1 MGNPRLRGLVFLA
14 IGLVLAWLICVWLP
28 FTVLP
33 NAGIAPALP
42 VITVPPEIVVY
53 GALPI
58 TNTFIA
64 AILVIAVTALWVGMM
79 WRNTNGWT
87 KEIPDRWQGLTEVF
101 VETFYNFCDG
111 LGGEKF
117 RKAPFLWPLVSSIF
131 FFLLIGNWME
141 IFPGVESIGY
151 MHCSYPNTSGYAR
164 SEMGVPN
171 TWKLHVDRTLD
182 AGVTANDELEADCIH
197 FSKVTDSYYN
207 EYDPADYAV
216 DRAAHCSS
224 LAAFDDNLP
233 GYCEDIAIEETS
245 ADVQTLLMSNSFAEE
260 VEEEAA
266 EEETAEEIPADGL
279 CVVPGLNDEADAE
292 TAAETEADDAM
303 EGEDHSDEAAED
315 DAADEGDAEGTDE
328 PEAAT
333 EEAAEETA
341 SLLLMGNS
349 NTETVEEGDEA
360 AAEGEDDHSEE
371 KIERVYVFGTPD
383 QVAVAFAELEEAEE
397 AFAAGEI
404 SAGALEEASCEA
416 TQMVYPN
423 AVFPMSSSELE
434 NNRIFPYVSHIT
446 PFVRVI
452 ATDLSLNFG
461 LAILAILAVQGYGI
475 WALGPSYFEKFLNLS
490 AVGNIASRP
499 IGGVD
504 FVVGIIEIVSEIGKI
519 VSLAFRLFGNIF
531 AGGIVLMV
539 FPFLLAFVAP
549 GIVIGLEIIIAFVQ
563 ALVFAVLTLVFAV
576 QAMEAHHGDDHG
588 DEHH

>member
-1 MGNPRLRGLVFLA
+1 MGNPRVRGLIFLA
-14 IGLVLAWLICVWLP
+14 VGVIVAWLICVWLP

-33 NAGIAPALP
+33 NAGISPALP

-53 GALPI
+53 GSLPI
-58 TNTFIA
+58 TNTYIA
-64 AILVIAVTALWVGMM
+64 ALLTIAITALWVGMM
-79 WRNTNGWT
+79 WRNTNGWK

-101 VETFYNFCDG
+101 VETFYNFCNG

-117 RKAPFLWPLVSSIF
+117 RKAPFLWPLVASIF

-141 IFPGVESIGY
+141 ILPGVESVGY

-171 TWKLHVDRTLD
+171 TWKLHVDRILD
-182 AGVTANDELEADCIH
+182 AGVTSNEELEADCIH

-207 EYDPADYAV
+207 EYDPADYAT

-224 LAAFDDNLP
+224 LATFDDNLP
-233 GYCEDIAIEETS
+233 GYCDDIEIEAAS
-245 ADVQTLLMSNSFAEE
+245 ADVQTLLMSNSLAEE
-260 VEEEAA
+260 VEEAA
-266 EEETAEEIPADGL
+266 ADEVAGADLIADGL
-279 CVVPGLNDEADAE
+279 CEVPGLGAEAEAGVLGEEAAADAAVE
-292 TAAETEADDAM
+292 GEAEDHGEEAAE
-303 EGEDHSDEAAED
+303 DEAAE
-315 DAADEGDAEGTDE
+315 EGDAEGTDE
-328 PEAAT
+328 AEAGEG
-333 EEAAEETA
+333 EEAA
-341 SLLLMGNS
+341 SLLLMGNR
-349 NTETVEEGDEA
+349 NTEAVEEGDEA
-360 AAEGEDDHSEE
+360 EEDHSEE
-371 KIERVYVFGTPD
+371 ELKREYVFGTPD

-423 AVFPMSSSELE
+423 AVFPLSSGELE
-434 NNRIFPYVSHIT
+434 NNRIFPYISHIT
-446 PFVRVI
+446 PFVRVV

-461 LAILAILAVQGYGI
+461 MAILAIIAVQAYGV
-475 WALGPSYFEKFLNLS
+475 WALGPAYFEKFINLP
-490 AVGNIASRP
+490 ALGNIGSRP

-519 VSLAFRLFGNIF
+519 VSLSFRLFGNIF

-539 FPFLLAFVAP
+539 FPFLLAFVVP
-549 GIVIGLEIIIAFVQ
+549 GIMIGLEIIIGFVQ
-563 ALVFAVLTLVFAV
+563 ALVFAVLTLVFSV
-576 QAMEAHHGDDHG
+576 QAMEAHHGDDHD